1 MIRELWWDAMFHV
14 VKTVRPM
21 DSVELGVK
29 AGLYGMLAGT
39 VAAAVWYMRRG
50 R

>member
-1 MIRELWWDAMFHV
+1 MLRELYWDTMYHV
-14 VKTVRPM
+14 VKTVRPI
-21 DSVELGVK
+21 DSVEWGVR

-39 VAAAVWYMRRG
+39 LAAAVWYMRRG